1 MDGSAL
7 CKNKHILTP
16 ERGAAMAEAKAKR
29 LRKPD
34 KIAKNETMSRK
45 WDELVRSHHLG
56 YSDKPVLTLLV
67 HWYAVI
73 DQCMAELT
81 EDGVVSVS
89 YQTEKGDEKARPQ
102 LAIMKQASA
111 EIRALNKQLGIKD
124 GQDVAGGE
132 TAGVRSN
139 NGGAVSK
146 LRLIQ
151 GRKAERGTG
160 VA

>member
-1 MDGSAL
+1 
-7 CKNKHILTP
+7 
-16 ERGAAMAEAKAKR
+16 MAETKAKR

-45 WDELVRSHHLG
+45 WDELVRSYSLG
-56 YSDKPVLTLLV
+56 YSDKPALTLLV

-81 EDGVVSVS
+81 EDGGVSVS
-89 YQTEKGDEKARPQ
+89 YQTDKGDEKARPQ

-124 GQDVAGGE
+124 GQDV
-132 TAGVRSN
+132 T
-139 NGGAVSK
+139 GGAPANDGSDTGGTDSGSSVLK
-146 LRLIQ
+146 LVQ
-151 GRKAERGTG
+151 GRARKPA
-160 VA
+160 